1 MHDVYWIKSHKE
13 VLPQD
18 LCNWR
23 VAVRTSGMRY
33 IIAEKTSVQSVCGE
47 HMSFFLVFLSDKSE
61 DKPHTTTKS
70 NECVLNR
77 QIENE
82 FENKYISCRFDG
94 IVVG

>member
-47 HMSFFLVFLSDKSE
+47 HMRFFFRVFYVISLRI
-61 DKPHTTTKS
+61 
-70 NECVLNR
+70 N
-77 QIENE
+77 QIPLPKVMNVFSTDRLKTSLKTRIFHVDLMELW
-82 FENKYISCRFDG
+82 
-94 IVVG
+94 